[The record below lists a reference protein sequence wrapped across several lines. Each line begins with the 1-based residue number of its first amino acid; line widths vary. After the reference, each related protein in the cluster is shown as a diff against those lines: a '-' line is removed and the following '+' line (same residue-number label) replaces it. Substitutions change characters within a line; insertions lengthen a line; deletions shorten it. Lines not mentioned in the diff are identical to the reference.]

1 MDSTKKSLYTT
12 IAVPLYLVILLW
24 TVHLL
29 KLTFNL
35 NLGYYGVMPRDT
47 DGLIGILTAPFIHG
61 NLQHLFSNSIP
72 LFVLTVLIILF
83 YHRVAYKSILLIYF
97 LSGLAVWLFARGG
110 VVHIGAS
117 GVVYGLVSFVFWTGL
132 FRRNIKSIILALL
145 VTILYS
151 GYFMGILPN
160 QKGISWES
168 HLFGAFAGIL
178 VAYWYKDEVEL
189 DEKVENSWADDD
201 SEPQY
206 FLPRDT
212 FDKTLEEREAEAKAK
227 DDTNSYWRSD
237 YTS

>member
-1 MDSTKKSLYTT
+1 MESSRKSLFTI
-12 IAVPLYLVILLW
+12 IAVPLYLVLTLW
-24 TVHLL
+24 TIHLL

-35 NLGYYGVMPRDT
+35 NLGQYGVMPREVS
-47 DGLIGILTAPFIHG
+47 GLIGVIAAPFIHG
-61 NLQHLFSNSIP
+61 SLQHLFSNTIP
-72 LFVLTVLIILF
+72 LFVLTAIMIIF
-83 YHRVAYKSILLIYF
+83 YHRVAYKSLFMIYLLT
-97 LSGLAVWLFARGG
+97 GLAVWLFARGR

-178 VAYWYKDEVEL
+178 VAYWYKDDVES
-189 DEKVENSWADDD
+189 DENTKPSWADEEQD
-201 SEPQY
+201 PQY

-212 FDKTLEEREAEAKAK
+212 FDKTMYQRQMEA
-227 DDTNSYWRSD
+227 RSRD
-237 YTS
+237 SENNFWTSDSSS